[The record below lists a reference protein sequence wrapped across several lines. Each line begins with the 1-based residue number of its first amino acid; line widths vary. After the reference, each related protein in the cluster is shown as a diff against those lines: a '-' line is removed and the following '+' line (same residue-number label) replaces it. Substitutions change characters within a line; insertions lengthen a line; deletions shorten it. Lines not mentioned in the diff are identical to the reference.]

1 MLRELELQRGDV
13 PAGSADAERTRTEP
27 VPGEPA
33 KCSAGLGAD
42 DPVDGDAG
50 ACLEPADR
58 SLGRAARDPVDRA
71 LVEPARMQ
79 ADLEGGYARIGGRRG
94 LGDEGRGGE
103 DDGQR
108 EERPDAHGRSIFA
121 AAFSIP

>member
-1 MLRELELQRGDV
+1 RDV
-13 PAGSADAERTRTEP
+13 PACLADAERTGAEP

-33 KCSAGLGAD
+33 ERPAGLRAD

-50 ACLEPADR
+50 ACLEPPNR
-58 SLGRAARDPVDRA
+58 LLCGRPRDPVDRPP
-71 LVEPARMQ
+71 VEPARVQ
-79 ADLEGGYARIGGRRG
+79 ADLEGGYARICGRG
-94 LGDEGRGGE
+94 LGDEGCGGE

-108 EERPDAHGRSIFA
+108 EDRPDAHGTSVFA

>member
-1 MLRELELQRGDV
+1 MLRELELQRCDV
-13 PAGSADAERTRTEP
+13 PAGLADAEWTAAEP

-33 KCSAGLGAD
+33 ERAAGLGAD

-50 ACLEPADR
+50 ARLEPADR
-58 SLGRAARDPVDRA
+58 LLCGRPRDPVDRA
-71 LVEPARMQ
+71 LVEPARVQ
-79 ADLEGGYARIGGRRG
+79 ADLKGGYARIGGRG

-108 EERPDAHGRSIFA
+108 EERPGAHGMSVFA
-121 AAFSIP
+121 VAFSIP